1 MKRKRLKILI
11 ADDMNPRGTGML
23 KKYFYVVQKAGIS
36 NKEIL
41 NNYNGYDALVIR
53 SVRKIDENFLK
64 KTGIGVIA
72 TCSKGVDHIDVKA
85 AEKHGIKIFNSESGN
100 TVSAAEHTVGMIL
113 NILKRINLSDSL
125 VRGGKFTDYK
135 FSRFELSGKKA
146 GIIGYG
152 RVGSYT
158 AKLLSA
164 FNCRVFAND
173 NNPEVVKKYPDV
185 DFRSASYIFG
195 NCDIVSVHIPMSKAN
210 ENFISVRLIGKM
222 KKDSI
227 LINTS
232 RGGVMDEEFLIKFLQ
247 KGKIY
252 FCGLDVFK
260 NEPDINKRF
269 GKLKN
274 ILLTNHTAGKTQE
287 SNVRIAEDIANTILK
302 HFKVNHK

>member
-11 ADDMNPRGTGML
+11 ADDMNPRGTGIL
-23 KKYFYVVQKAGIS
+23 KKKFYVVQKTGIS

-41 NNYNGYDALVIR
+41 NKYNGFDALIIR
-53 SVRKIDENFLK
+53 SIRKIDEVFLK

-85 AEKHGIKIFNSESGN
+85 AEKYGKKIINSESGN
-100 TVSAAEHTVGMIL
+100 TISAAEHTVGMIL
-113 NILKRINLSDSL
+113 NILKRINLSDTL
-125 VRGGKFTDYK
+125 VRKGEFNNYDFPRT
-135 FSRFELSGKKA
+135 ELRGKKA

-158 AKLLSA
+158 ANLLSA

-173 NNPEVVKKYPDV
+173 NNPEVVKKNPSA
-185 DFRSASYIFG
+185 DFRSASYIFR

-210 ENFISVRLIGKM
+210 ENFISGRLIGKM

-232 RGGVMDEEFLIKFLQ
+232 RGGVMDEKFLIKYLEQ
-247 KGKIY
+247 GKIY

-260 NEPDINKRF
+260 HEPCIDKRF
-269 GKLKN
+269 MKLKN
-274 ILLTNHTAGKTQE
+274 VLLTNHIAGKTSE
-287 SNVRIAEDIANTILK
+287 SSIRIAVDIANTLTNYFENK
-302 HFKVNHK
+302 F